1 MDDTTLFATI
11 REKLFTAVLGDVMDA
26 QGLSRQFLPPD
37 IRALHPEMVAVGRA
51 MPVLEA
57 DCAGETVGHA
67 GESQPFGLMFRAL
80 DDLKPGEI
88 YIATGSSLRYA
99 LWGEM
104 MSTRARTLGATGAV
118 LDGFHRDTRGILALG
133 FPTFSRGSYA
143 QDQRLRGRVVDFRCA
158 LEFDNAAV
166 VRPGDLIV
174 GDLDGVVVVPKD
186 HAADIVRLALEKVE
200 GEERVRAMIE
210 KGESTQAVFDK
221 TGIM

>member
-1 MDDTTLFATI
+1 MDDTTHIETI

-26 QGLSRQFLPPD
+26 QGLSRQFLPPEV
-37 IRALHPEMVAVGRA
+37 RALHPDMVAVGRA

-67 GESQPFGLMFRAL
+67 GEKQPFGLMFCAL

-118 LDGFHRDTRGILALG
+118 VDGFHRDTRGILALG